1 MDTVPKPTFQ
11 LSLLGRFELSGPD
24 GPIDLTSKK
33 LAALLAFLACTAPQA
48 HSRDKLMTLLWGS
61 HFDAQARQNLRQ
73 ALTRLRRVLGE
84 DALISNGES
93 VSLQP
98 GVIACDVARFE
109 ALLADGSRDA
119 LNEAVGLYR
128 GRLLADIAIPEEAW
142 TEWLE
147 AQRQRLEGL
156 ALDAMVKLGEQ
167 ELEAGNHEPALSAA
181 NRAIA
186 ISSLREDA
194 HRLIMRVLAAGGRR
208 ADALKHYEDLAAL
221 LKRELTVE
229 PDPTTRALAAEL
241 RKSHAARPGSEVRSD
256 PASETGAVL
265 LPLPDRPSIA
275 VLPFANM
282 SGDPEQEYFADG
294 MVDDILMALSRVRW
308 LFVIARQSSFIYK
321 VRSADVQQIGR
332 ELGVRYVVEGSVRKS
347 GNRVRIVAQLIETET
362 GAHIWADRYE
372 GDLRDIFALQDE
384 ITERI
389 VSAVEMNVQDAE
401 IRRARAKP
409 TDSLTA
415 YDLYLRA
422 LPAWFGQTEV
432 EYRRTQVLLG
442 KALEVD
448 PEYAEALGTLT
459 DSVATRTMQGWQ
471 ESWSR
476 GVDEASRLAG
486 RALAAGP
493 DNSTCLASAAFTYGV
508 LSNRFE
514 EAFEL
519 ANRALM
525 VHPNSVVRAQS
536 GRRGLRRLR
545 RERQGDRPM
554 RGGLPHEPARQQ
566 EGGDRHLLGPLVR
579 TLPGAPLR
587 GVHPRRQARVGIRSA
602 GQYRPQVRCHIPRP
616 AWPHRRGAGRDRRAH
631 QAPARR
637 FTRSF
642 PATRLPPQVDAGAA
656 YGGPAQGGVAG
667 RIASPISG
675 MALLRYVRV
684 GLATPQAR
692 ASHTVASGLSLGH
705 LTAQIR
711 WVIEPLSLVSC
722 SFNSGHAGDRLRHG
736 S

>member
-1 MDTVPKPTFQ
+1 LNTVAKPTFQ
-11 LSLLGRFELSGPD
+11 LSVLGRFELSGPE
-24 GPIDLTSKK
+24 GPIELTIKK
-33 LAALLAFLACTAPQA
+33 LAGLLTFLVCTSPEP

-61 HFDAQARQNLRQ
+61 HFDAQARQSLRQ

-84 DALISNGES
+84 EALISSGEM

-98 GVIACDVARFE
+98 GVIASDVARFE
-109 ALLADGSRDA
+109 VLLSDGSRNA
-119 LNEAVGLYR
+119 LNHAVGLYR
-128 GRLLADIAIPEEAW
+128 GSLMADVAIPEEVW
-142 TEWLE
+142 TEWIE
-147 AQRQRLEGL
+147 AQRRRLEGL

-167 ELEAGNHEPALSAA
+167 ELEGGNLEQALRPAY
-181 NRAIA
+181 RAIE
-186 ISSLREDA
+186 INSLREDG

-208 ADALKHYEDLAAL
+208 SDALKHYEDLTAL
-221 LKRELTVE
+221 LKRELSVE

-241 RKSHAARPGSEVRSD
+241 CKSQGAQPGSEVRSD
-256 PASETGAVL
+256 SASEASAVP

-321 VRSADVQQIGR
+321 VRVADVQQIGR

-347 GNRVRIVAQLIETET
+347 DNRVRIVAQLIETET

-389 VSAVEMNVQDAE
+389 VSAVEMNVRDAE

-409 TDSLTA
+409 TDSPTA

-422 LPAWFGQTEV
+422 LPAWFGQTDV
-432 EYRRTQVLLG
+432 EYKRTQVLLG
-442 KALEVD
+442 KALDVD

-459 DSVATRTMQGWQ
+459 DSVNSLTIQGWQ

-476 GVDEASRLAG
+476 GVDEAIRLAG

-514 EAFEL
+514 EALEL
-519 ANRALM
+519 ANQAVM
-525 VHPNSVVRAQS
+525 VHPNSVFVRNRAAAVYVKCGES
-536 GRRGLRRLR
+536 DKAIAHCEAACR
-545 RERQGDRPM
+545 M
-554 RGGLPHEPARQQ
+554 N
-566 EGGDRHLLGPLVR
+566 PLDSKKAA
-579 TLPGAPLR
+579 TATFTILSFAL
-587 GVHPRRQARVGIRSA
+587 
-602 GQYRPQVRCHIPRP
+602 YM
-616 AWPHRRGAGRDRRAH
+616 
-631 QAPARR
+631 ARR
-637 FTRSF
+637 FEESIR
-642 PATRLPPQVDAGAA
+642 
-656 YGGPAQGGVAG
+656 AG
-667 RIASPISG
+667 RRALVLLPQSNIAR
-675 MALLRYVRV
+675 RYVAIS
-684 GLATPQAR
+684 LAQLGRTDEAR
-692 ASHTVASGLSLGH
+692 AEIAELLKHQPSASLAAVQQQAFFRHQWMKELQMEGL
-705 LTAQIR
+705 R
-711 WVIEPLSLVSC
+711 K
-722 SFNSGHAGDRLRHG
+722 AGLREE
-736 S
+736 

>member
-1 MDTVPKPTFQ
+1 MDTVPTPRFQ
-11 LSLLGRFELSGPD
+11 LSLLGRFELRGPD
-24 GPIDLTSKK
+24 GSIDLTSKK
-33 LAALLAFLACTAPQA
+33 LAALLAFLACSAPQA

-84 DALISNGES
+84 EALISDGET

-98 GVIACDVARFE
+98 GVIGSDVARFE
-109 ALLADGSRDA
+109 ALLSDGSRDA
-119 LNEAVGLYR
+119 LNHAVGLYR
-128 GRLLADIAIPEEAW
+128 GSLMADVAIPEEAW
-142 TEWLE
+142 TEWIE

-186 ISSLREDA
+186 ISGLREDA

-241 RKSHAARPGSEVRSD
+241 RKPHAARSGSEARIRIEPSM
-256 PASETGAVL
+256 SETGAVL

-389 VSAVEMNVQDAE
+389 VSAVEMNVQAAE

-409 TDSLTA
+409 TESLTA

-422 LPAWFGQTEV
+422 LPAYFGQTEV
-432 EYRRTQVLLG
+432 DYRRTQALVGQGHRGGPGVCRGSRHPDRQRRQSALCRAG
-442 KALEVD
+442 KRAGLADAMRRASSPIALWLRGRTTA
-448 PEYAEALGTLT
+448 PALRARRSPTAFCRTGSRRRSSWQIGRSCCIRIPCSCAIGPPRST
-459 DSVATRTMQGWQ
+459 SSAARATRR
-471 ESWSR
+471 S
-476 GVDEASRLAG
+476 
-486 RALAAGP
+486 
-493 DNSTCLASAAFTYGV
+493 
-508 LSNRFE
+508 
-514 EAFEL
+514 
-519 ANRALM
+519 
-525 VHPNSVVRAQS
+525 PN
-536 GRRGLRRLR
+536 
-545 RERQGDRPM
+545 
-554 RGGLPHEPARQQ
+554 AR
-566 EGGDRHLLGPLVR
+566 
-579 TLPGAPLR
+579 
-587 GVHPRRQARVGIRSA
+587 
-602 GQYRPQVRCHIPRP
+602 RP
-616 AWPHRRGAGRDRRAH
+616 AA
-631 QAPARR
+631 
-637 FTRSF
+637 
-642 PATRLPPQVDAGAA
+642 
-656 YGGPAQGGVAG
+656 
-667 RIASPISG
+667 
-675 MALLRYVRV
+675 
-684 GLATPQAR
+684 
-692 ASHTVASGLSLGH
+692 
-705 LTAQIR
+705 
-711 WVIEPLSLVSC
+711 
-722 SFNSGHAGDRLRHG
+722 
-736 S
+736 

>member
-1 MDTVPKPTFQ
+1 MRR
-11 LSLLGRFELSGPD
+11 GR
-24 GPIDLTSKK
+24 
-33 LAALLAFLACTAPQA
+33 
-48 HSRDKLMTLLWGS
+48 
-61 HFDAQARQNLRQ
+61 
-73 ALTRLRRVLGE
+73 
-84 DALISNGES
+84 
-93 VSLQP
+93 
-98 GVIACDVARFE
+98 
-109 ALLADGSRDA
+109 GSRRCSPTVAGTA

-128 GRLLADIAIPEEAW
+128 GRLLADIEIPEEAW
-142 TEWLE
+142 TEWLAAE
-147 AQRQRLEGL
+147 RQRLEGL

-181 NRAIA
+181 NRAVA
-186 ISSLREDA
+186 ISGLREDA
-194 HRLIMRVLAAGGRR
+194 HRLIMRVLAGGGRR

-241 RKSHAARPGSEVRSD
+241 RKSHAARPGSEVGSD
-256 PASETGAVL
+256 PASETGAAL

-321 VRSADVQQIGR
+321 VRVADVQQIGR

-389 VSAVEMNVQDAE
+389 VSAVEMNVRDAE

-422 LPAWFGQTEV
+422 LPVYFGQTEV
-432 EYRRTQVLLG
+432 DYRRTQELLG
-442 KALEVD
+442 KALEAD
-448 PEYAEALGTLT
+448 PEYAEVLGTLT
-459 DSVATRTMQGWQ
+459 DSVATGTLQGFQ

-493 DNSTCLASAAFTYGV
+493 DNSTCLASAAITYGI
-508 LSNRFE
+508 LSNRFD
-514 EAFEL
+514 EALEL

-525 VHPNSVVRAQS
+525 VHPNSLFVRNKAAAVYAVCGESDKSIAQCEAACRMNPLDS
-536 GRRGLRRLR
+536 KKAATSTYSVLSAALYLARRYEEAIRAGRRALAFTPTTNTARKFVAMSLAQLGRTDEARAEITELVKYQPDASLALFRQHGFRHKWMGELHMEGLRKAGLR
-545 RERQGDRPM
+545 E
-554 RGGLPHEPARQQ
+554 
-566 EGGDRHLLGPLVR
+566 
-579 TLPGAPLR
+579 T
-587 GVHPRRQARVGIRSA
+587 
-602 GQYRPQVRCHIPRP
+602 
-616 AWPHRRGAGRDRRAH
+616 
-631 QAPARR
+631 
-637 FTRSF
+637 
-642 PATRLPPQVDAGAA
+642 
-656 YGGPAQGGVAG
+656 
-667 RIASPISG
+667 
-675 MALLRYVRV
+675 
-684 GLATPQAR
+684 
-692 ASHTVASGLSLGH
+692 
-705 LTAQIR
+705 
-711 WVIEPLSLVSC
+711 
-722 SFNSGHAGDRLRHG
+722 
-736 S
+736 

>member
-1 MDTVPKPTFQ
+1 MRYLFEDYALDTDRRELRRGGTLVAIEPQVFD
-11 LSLLGRFELSGPD
+11 LLAYLVQHGDRVVTKDDLFTAVWNGRFVSES
-24 GPIDLTSKK
+24 
-33 LAALLAFLACTAPQA
+33 
-48 HSRDKLMTLLWGS
+48 
-61 HFDAQARQNLRQ
+61 
-73 ALTRLRRVLGE
+73 ALTTRINAARTALGDDGKAQRLLRTLRGRGVRFVGDVRV
-84 DALISNGES
+84 
-93 VSLQP
+93 
-98 GVIACDVARFE
+98 
-109 ALLADGSRDA
+109 SRDA
-119 LNEAVGLYR
+119 TSSTTAEAPPT
-128 GRLLADIAIPEEAW
+128 LA
-142 TEWLE
+142 
-147 AQRQRLEGL
+147 
-156 ALDAMVKLGEQ
+156 
-167 ELEAGNHEPALSAA
+167 
-181 NRAIA
+181 
-186 ISSLREDA
+186 
-194 HRLIMRVLAAGGRR
+194 
-208 ADALKHYEDLAAL
+208 
-221 LKRELTVE
+221 
-229 PDPTTRALAAEL
+229 
-241 RKSHAARPGSEVRSD
+241 
-256 PASETGAVL
+256 
-265 LPLPDRPSIA
+265 LPDRPSIA

-389 VSAVEMNVQDAE
+389 VSAVEVNVQAAE

-422 LPAWFGQTEV
+422 LPAYFGQTEV
-432 EYRRTQVLLG
+432 DYKRTQVLLG
-442 KALEVD
+442 KAIEVD

-459 DSVATRTMQGWQ
+459 DSVANRTMQGWH
-471 ESWSR
+471 ESWTR
-476 GVDEASRLAG
+476 GVDEACQLAG

-508 LSNRFE
+508 LSYRFE

-525 VHPNSVVRAQS
+525 VHPNSVLRAQS

-566 EGGDRHLLGPLVR
+566 EGGDRHLLNPLVR
-579 TLPGAPLR
+579 TLHGAPLR

-602 GQYRPQVRCHIPRP
+602 SRIPP
-616 AWPHRRGAGRDRRAH
+616 ASTLPHPSPSLAASTRRGPRSPSSSSTSPTLHSRSSANTVSATSGCTSCIWRAC
-631 QAPARR
+631 ARR
-637 FTRSF
+637 
-642 PATRLPPQVDAGAA
+642 GC
-656 YGGPAQGGVAG
+656 G
-667 RIASPISG
+667 RNSRPG
-675 MALLRYVRV
+675 LGWHCCVQ
-684 GLATPQAR
+684 GLATSIQSAR
-692 ASHTVASGLSLGH
+692 AMLPVGPQPKWLRPAV
-705 LTAQIR
+705 TAA
-711 WVIEPLSLVSC
+711 C
-722 SFNSGHAGDRLRHG
+722 G
-736 S
+736 